1 MKINIKFLSKP
12 TYIKSPR
19 EFSNILHRFDE
30 LDMKLLFELT
40 KDGSISVPVLSK
52 KLGINAS
59 VLYSRIKR
67 LVKKKLIKKFTVEID
82 DSLLGIGVKAN
93 VGINR
98 DPKFKEAIHKK
109 FMETPEVV
117 SISEV
122 TGRFDIMIQVYSKN
136 LESLHSVVIEKIG
149 KIEGVQNT
157 ETFVELQKT
166 DKDPVYLNELT

>member
-1 MKINIKFLSKP
+1 
-12 TYIKSPR
+12 
-19 EFSNILHRFDE
+19 
-30 LDMKLLFELT
+30 MKLLYELT
-40 KDGSISVPVLSK
+40 NDGSISVPALSK

-82 DSLLGIGVKAN
+82 DSLLGIGVKAS

-98 DPKFKEAIHKK
+98 DPKFKDSIHKK

-122 TGRFDIMIQVYSKN
+122 TGRFDIMVQIYAKD
-136 LESLHSVVIEKIG
+136 LEALHSMVIDKIG
-149 KIEGVQNT
+149 KIQGVQNT

-166 DKDPVYLNELT
+166 DKDPVYLIQ

>member
-1 MKINIKFLSKP
+1 
-12 TYIKSPR
+12 
-19 EFSNILHRFDE
+19 LHRFDE

-40 KDGSISVPVLSK
+40 KDGSISVPTLSK

-67 LVKKKLIKKFTVEID
+67 LMKKKLIKKFTVEID
-82 DSLLGIGVKAN
+82 DSLLGIGVKAS

-98 DPKFKEAIHKK
+98 DPKHKDEIHKIL
-109 FMETPEVV
+109 MDIPEVV

-122 TGRFDIMIQVYSKN
+122 TGRFDIIIQVYAKN
-136 LESLHSVVIEKIG
+136 LEALHVIVIKKIG
-149 KIEGVQNT
+149 KIPGIQNS

-166 DKDPVYLNELT
+166 AKDPVYLTQTI

>member
-1 MKINIKFLSKP
+1 MQK
-12 TYIKSPR
+12 
-19 EFSNILHRFDE
+19 FDE

-40 KDGSISVPVLSK
+40 KDGSISVPALSK

-67 LVKKKLIKKFTVEID
+67 LMKKKLIKKFTVVID
-82 DSLLGIGVKAN
+82 DSLLGIGVKAS

-98 DPKFKEAIHKK
+98 DPKLKDNIHKK
-109 FMETPEVV
+109 MMETPEVI

-122 TGRFDIMIQVYSKN
+122 TGRFDIIIKVHAKN
-136 LESLHSVVIEKIG
+136 LEALHSIVIEKIG
-149 KIEGVQNT
+149 KIDGIINT

-166 DKDPVYLNELT
+166 DKDPVYSIL

>member
-1 MKINIKFLSKP
+1 MSTLQ
-12 TYIKSPR
+12 
-19 EFSNILHRFDE
+19 RFDE

-40 KDGSISVPVLSK
+40 KDGSISVPALSK

-67 LVKKKLIKKFTVEID
+67 LMKKKLIKKFTVVID
-82 DSLLGIGVKAN
+82 DSLLGIGVKAS

-98 DPKFKEAIHKK
+98 DPKLKDNIHKK
-109 FMETPEVV
+109 LMETPEVI

-122 TGRFDIMIQVYSKN
+122 TGRFDIIVKVHAKN
-136 LESLHSVVIEKIG
+136 LEALHSIVIEKIG
-149 KIEGVQNT
+149 KIDGIINT

-166 DKDPVYLNELT
+166 DKDPVYSIL